1 MSAADLVP
9 HLRLLKQVLTQEIR
23 QGYRNRSTSGAGIQ
37 AYFRARFDS
46 IGHDEASARTA
57 ESILRYLRRYE
68 TATSTEERGQLV
80 ALMLRKLEATE
91 YSISPSPLPT
101 PPVSTP
107 ASTRDGAAAVQRPTA
122 SPTGASASQTS
133 QHAAPGRP
141 DEATRVMPDG
151 TVQTPDDPAITPV
164 PASKPPADG
173 PQPSRPAAARPNGD
187 GEGQVR
193 GSALPDDARTPSTPP
208 AHSQPR
214 ASLPPPTAASP
225 AQDHETERLAVGFE
239 PGNTDEDEDDD
250 LPPDDDLLP
259 LPAAPAQPPRP
270 VAAMLRERPV
280 ASADAAVLEQ
290 PVVEALGVRAQER
303 PRLTELGI
311 STIRSAI
318 EYWPR
323 DHYDY
328 SQPVRIN
335 RMVPEMVTTLI
346 GTLVSAEMRQTP
358 NRNLKIVEA
367 KVQDPTG
374 RMSVSW
380 FNQPYRLK
388 ELKAHVGQEVAISGK
403 VEQFK
408 GGLQLAPR
416 DVEFPADDEE
426 GTNTRRVV
434 PVYPATEGV
443 SQRWIRRLI
452 ASALAKG
459 IGAIADP
466 IPDPIRRQFALPE
479 RRTAIQQ
486 YHFPDTLEGRD
497 TARNRLALDEL
508 LLIQLGMLQRKRQWR
523 DEGEGLAIPAD
534 DAVLTSFR
542 ELLPFTLTGAQD
554 RALAAILADMARPV
568 PMSRL
573 LQGDVGSGK
582 TVVAAAALLVAA
594 RAGYQGAIMAPTEI
608 LAEQHARTLGK
619 MLEAHGVRVALLTGS
634 ITKAQRAKLYMDTLL
649 GNIQVLAGTHAL
661 IQEGI
666 LFKNLGLAIVDE
678 QHRFGVAQ
686 RAALKGKGGNP
697 HLLVMTATPIPRTLT
712 LTMYGDLDVSIIDE
726 RPPNRQPVETSWIS
740 HDKQAYELIREQVA
754 AGRQAYIICPL
765 VEESES
771 LEAKAAVAEEK
782 RLQAEVF
789 PDLRMG
795 LLHGKLRP
803 QEKETVLARFRDG
816 EVQVLVATSVVEV
829 GIDVPNATV
838 MVVQDA
844 QRFGLAQLHQFRGRV
859 GRGADQ
865 SYCVLLADA
874 RSQNAT
880 ERLSALCATDDG
892 FRLAEEDLRLRGPGE
907 FWGTRQSG
915 LPALQVAQVTDTKTL
930 ELAREVAD
938 TILADDPALRRPQHA
953 LLAETMRR
961 FWEGAAEPS

>member
-91 YSISPSPLPT
+91 YSISPPPPPT
-101 PPVSTP
+101 PPISTP
-107 ASTRDGAAAVQRPTA
+107 APARDGAAAVQRPTA
-122 SPTGASASQTS
+122 SPTGTSASQTS
-133 QHAAPGRP
+133 QHAAPERP
-141 DEATRVMPDG
+141 DDATRVMPDG
-151 TVQTPDDPAITPV
+151 TVQTPDDAAITPV
-164 PASKPPADG
+164 PASKPPADS
-173 PQPSRPAAARPNGD
+173 PQSVWPAAARPNGD

-193 GSALPDDARTPSTPP
+193 GGTLPDDFRIPSIPP

-214 ASLPPPTAASP
+214 TSLPPTTAESP

-270 VAAMLRERPV
+270 VAATLRERPV

-290 PVVEALGVRAQER
+290 PIAEALGIRAQER

-426 GTNTRRVV
+426 GTNTRRIV

-443 SQRWIRRLI
+443 SQRWIRRLV

-466 IPDPIRRQFALPE
+466 IPDPVRRQFALPE

-523 DEGEGLAIPAD
+523 DEGEGLAIPTD

-619 MLEAHGVRVALLTGS
+619 MLEPHGVRVALLTGS
-634 ITKAQRAKLYMDTLL
+634 VTKAQRAKLYMDTLL

-865 SYCVLLADA
+865 SYCILLADA

>member
-1 MSAADLVP
+1 MSAAELAP
-9 HLRLLKQVLTQEIR
+9 HLRLLKQVLNQEIR

-68 TATSTEERGQLV
+68 MAASTEERGQLV

-91 YSISPSPLPT
+91 YSIAPSLPPMPPASPPAPAQNGATVPQQPTVPPSGTPANRTDAPPAPKLPT
-101 PPVSTP
+101 
-107 ASTRDGAAAVQRPTA
+107 
-122 SPTGASASQTS
+122 
-133 QHAAPGRP
+133 
-141 DEATRVMPDG
+141 MPDHTG
-151 TVQTPDDPAITPV
+151 PAPA

-173 PQPSRPAAARPNGD
+173 QQLVRPAAARTNGD
-187 GEGQVR
+187 GDGQVR
-193 GSALPDDARTPSTPP
+193 GGTPPDDAGTPNIPP
-208 AHSQPR
+208 TRPQPR
-214 ASLPPPTAASP
+214 TSLPSITAEWP
-225 AQDHETERLAVGFE
+225 AQDHETERLVVGFE

-259 LPAAPAQPPRP
+259 LPAAPAQSPRP
-270 VAAMLRERPV
+270 TAATLRERPMV
-280 ASADAAVLEQ
+280 SADAVVLDQ
-290 PVVEALGVRAQER
+290 PVAEALGVRAQER

-426 GTNTRRVV
+426 GTNTRRIV

-466 IPDPIRRQFALPE
+466 IPDSVRRQFALPE

-523 DEGEGLAIPAD
+523 DEGEGLAIPTD
-534 DAVLTSFR
+534 DAVLASFR
-542 ELLPFTLTGAQD
+542 DLLPFTLTGAQD
-554 RALAAILADMARPV
+554 RVLAAILADMARLV

-582 TVVAAAALLVAA
+582 TVVAAAALLAAA

-619 MLEAHGVRVALLTGS
+619 MLEPHGVRVALLTGS

-649 GNIQVLAGTHAL
+649 GNVQVLAGTHAL

-803 QEKETVLARFRDG
+803 QEKEAVLARFRDG

>member
-1 MSAADLVP
+1 MSVVELAP
-9 HLRLLKQVLTQEIR
+9 HLRLLKQVLNLEIR

-68 TATSTEERGQLV
+68 TAASTEERGQLV

-91 YSISPSPLPT
+91 YSIDPSP
-101 PPVSTP
+101 PVQPGP
-107 ASTRDGAAAVQRPTA
+107 AQNGAAPQRPATSA
-122 SPTGASASQTS
+122 SGTPASQTS
-133 QHAAPGRP
+133 PRAAPERP
-141 DEATRVMPDG
+141 GTATNNMPD
-151 TVQTPDDPAITPV
+151 
-164 PASKPPADG
+164 
-173 PQPSRPAAARPNGD
+173 PAAATQDNALYASASNDD
-187 GEGQVR
+187 GPPTLQTNPTRGRSEGQAR
-193 GSALPDDARTPSTPP
+193 GGDRGDEGAMPSAPP
-208 AHSQPR
+208 IRPQPR
-214 ASLPPPTAASP
+214 TSLPPATIVSP
-225 AQDHETERLAVGFE
+225 EQDHETERLAVGFE
-239 PGNTDEDEDDD
+239 PGNTDEDEDDE

-270 VAAMLRERPV
+270 AAATLRERPV
-280 ASADAAVLEQ
+280 ANADAAVLDQ
-290 PVVEALGVRAQER
+290 SVAEALSVRAQER

-311 STIRSAI
+311 SSIRSAI

-408 GGLQLAPR
+408 GGLQLVPR

-443 SQRWIRRLI
+443 SQRWIRRLV

-466 IPDPIRRQFALPE
+466 IPDPVRRQFSLPE

-486 YHFPDTLEGRD
+486 YHFPDTLEARD
-497 TARNRLALDEL
+497 IARSRLALDEL

-534 DAVLTSFR
+534 DAVLASFR

-619 MLEAHGVRVALLTGS
+619 MLEPHGIRVALLTGS
-634 ITKAQRAKLYMDTLL
+634 ITKAQRAKLYMDALL
-649 GNIQVLAGTHAL
+649 GNVQVLAGTHAL

-803 QEKETVLARFRDG
+803 QEKEAVLARFRDG

-865 SYCVLLADA
+865 SYCILLADA